1 MVEKNV
7 DTEEMELRIDK
18 DVHNAKKMVAEGGP
32 VAHDDQ
38 AAADAESEKST
49 AILKKKNNK

>member
-1 MVEKNV
+1 
-7 DTEEMELRIDK
+7 MELRNDK
-18 DVHNAKKMVAEGGP
+18 DVLNAKKMVAEGGP

-49 AILKKKNNK
+49 AFLKKQNSK

>member
-1 MVEKNV
+1 MINNDV
-7 DTEEMELRIDK
+7 DAKEMELRNDK

-49 AILKKKNNK
+49 AFLKKKNNK